1 MISKNHVGKQ
11 GTDLATTGPN
21 RYKSRRLSA
30 YFTMFS
36 SGSPNPAMR
45 YPINRSVPLIQA
57 VVWLLFAASAFGQAA
72 PPKPMTETD
81 FTALLQARLKQ
92 VDAATDMD
100 AAAKAKLKELYEQ
113 ALTEMLAVKH
123 WGEKTGQNEKSGAE
137 APTEIGKTK
146 AALAAMP
153 AQPTATSLPPNYSL
167 LQIEQAIS
175 ARDAELVK
183 LRKTLADDEEE
194 LKGRATR
201 RAKIPEQINDAK
213 KSLAAIEAQIQAS
226 AQNDDKSATGSAMR
240 LLLVAQRRR
249 VEQEI
254 QCCEKELVAYEA
266 RTELLPLRRDY
277 DARQVAQAEQ
287 DIKQWQDIANQRRR
301 LDVERQVEQA
311 SQEAGQAHPN
321 VQVLL
326 DENKKLAADRKP
338 LAENIVEITRQ
349 RDIIS
354 QKLTE
359 VSDRYTSI
367 QGKCMA
373 AGETNVTDTIGLML
387 RTQRDALPPIRE
399 HQHDI
404 ELRKQMQRDVLLAL
418 LQLQD
423 EHKALVDDLDQTV
436 QGVLK
441 KLNVSEQSGDK
452 AQIEAAVRE
461 ALKTKLE
468 YIDALTSDNN
478 AYYEK
483 LVDLIQTEQQLVEKI
498 ELCTNFI
505 DQRVLWIASSSPLA
519 AFDIQWANRAF
530 WWLCG
535 PKSWIEVGRTLV
547 SDARRKPVLW
557 SAALMMFLLLFY
569 WRMRFRAR
577 IVEIGEKAA
586 RGNCYL
592 FRPTF
597 ETTLLTVVLAIG
609 WPGLMY
615 YLGWRLTAYA
625 NDSYLCQAIGPGLT
639 ETARVFFALE
649 LLRLTCGRQGLGESH
664 FGWSPAALKLLRH
677 RIRWF
682 SPPALVLM
690 AIAVAMAWQT
700 KTDWDSSL
708 GRIAFIAALLCFSY
722 ALYCILQPGSPVFQ
736 AMIVARRGGWLER
749 FRYVWYPFCI
759 FTPLALAV
767 MAGVGYH
774 YTARQLT
781 IRLILTVYVLVGGI
795 VCRAL
800 LLRWTMLS
808 QRKLAIE
815 AARLRRAA
823 QSESNSGEDALG
835 TAVMPATPEPER
847 DLATINIQTRRLIEY
862 SLAVAA
868 LIIIWCAWVD
878 VLPALGKVNWGLWPT
893 TVTVAKEVTTPDGKS
908 LTFIEQYRWVKVA
921 DLLMAA
927 IVLATTLI
935 AAKNIPGLLEM
946 AILQHMPFDAG
957 ARYAVSTVCR
967 YTITV
972 VGLFFFCLILGIS
985 WSKAQWL
992 VAAMGLGLGFGLQ
1005 EIFANFISGLIIL
1018 FERPVRVGDVVTLGD
1033 ITGVVSRIRMRA
1045 TTITDGDRRELII
1058 PNKDFITGRV
1068 LNWTLTDQINRVVVN
1083 VGVAY
1088 GANAEQA
1095 AQLLRKIA
1103 QDHPN
1108 VLDDPAPMVSL
1119 ESFGD
1124 SSLNFVLRCFLPN
1137 LENRTTVINDLHMA
1151 IDREFR
1157 AAGIEIPYPQHEI
1170 RIRASD
1176 AGEPILQQIGGEGI
1190 APWPIG
1196 ARKHSSDRA
1205 A

>member
-1 MISKNHVGKQ
+1 
-11 GTDLATTGPN
+11 
-21 RYKSRRLSA
+21 
-30 YFTMFS
+30 
-36 SGSPNPAMR
+36 MR
-45 YPINRSVPLIQA
+45 YSKTRSIPLIQA
-57 VVWLLFAASAFGQAA
+57 VVWLFLAASAFGQAA
-72 PPKPMTETD
+72 PPKPMTEAE
-81 FTALLQARLKQ
+81 FTLLLQTRLKQ
-92 VDAATDMD
+92 VDTLPDLDAAT
-100 AAAKAKLKELYEQ
+100 KGKLKELYEQ
-113 ALTEMLAVKH
+113 ALTEMTAIKH
-123 WGEKTGQNEKSGAE
+123 WVEKSTQYETSATE
-137 APTEIGKTK
+137 APAEINKTK
-146 AALAAMP
+146 VDLAAMP
-153 AQPTATSLPPNYSL
+153 AQPIARLLPGNYTL
-167 LQIEQAIS
+167 LQIEQEIS
-175 ARDAELVK
+175 KRDAELTK
-183 LRKTLADDEEE
+183 LRKALADDEEE

-201 RAKIPEQINDAK
+201 RAKIPEQINEAK
-213 KSLAAIEAQIQAS
+213 KSQAAIEAQIQAS
-226 AQNDDKSATGSAMR
+226 AQNDDKSATGTAMR

-254 QCCEKELVAYEA
+254 LCCEKELAAYEA
-266 RTELLPLRRDY
+266 RTVLLPLRRDY

-301 LDVERQVEQA
+301 QEVEQQVEQA
-311 SQEAGQAHPN
+311 SHEAGQAHPN
-321 VQVLL
+321 VQILL
-326 DENKKLAADRKP
+326 DENKKLAADREP
-338 LAENIVEITRQ
+338 LAESIVEITRQ

-367 QGKCMA
+367 QGKYTA
-373 AGETNVTDTIGLML
+373 VGETNVTDMIGLML
-387 RTQRDALPPIRE
+387 RKQRDALPNLRE
-399 HQHDI
+399 YQRNI
-404 ELRKQMQRDVLLAL
+404 ELHKQTQRDIQLTL

-423 EHKALVDDLDQTV
+423 DHKALVDDLDQTV

-441 KLNVSEQSGDK
+441 RLNVTESSADRG
-452 AQIEAAVRE
+452 QIEAAVRE
-461 ALKTKLE
+461 ALKSKLE
-468 YIDALTSDNN
+468 YIDALIRDNN
-478 AYYEK
+478 TYFDK
-483 LVDLIQTEQQLVEKI
+483 LVDLTQTEQQLVEKVA
-498 ELCTNFI
+498 LCANFI

-519 AFDIQWANRAF
+519 ASDIQWANRAF
-530 WWLCG
+530 WWLFE
-535 PKSWIEVGRTLV
+535 PNSWIEVGRTLV
-547 SDARRKPVLW
+547 VDARRKPMLW
-557 SAALMMFLLLFY
+557 SAALLMFLALFY

-592 FRPTF
+592 FRPTL
-597 ETTLLTVVLAIG
+597 ETTLLTFMLAIG

-625 NDSYLCQAIGPGLT
+625 DVSYLCQAVGPGLT

-649 LLRLTCGRQGLGESH
+649 LLQLTCGRQGLGESH

-677 RIRWF
+677 QIRWF

-690 AIAVAMAWQT
+690 AIAVAMAWQERN
-700 KTDWDSSL
+700 DRWDPAL

-722 ALYCILQPGSPVFQ
+722 ALYRILRPGSPMFQ
-736 AMIVARRGGWLER
+736 AIIVNRRGGWLER
-749 FRYVWYPFCI
+749 FRYVWYPFCVL
-759 FTPLALAV
+759 TPLALAV
-767 MAGVGYH
+767 MAVVGYH

-795 VCRAL
+795 VARAL

-815 AARLRRAA
+815 AARQRRAA
-823 QSESNSGEDALG
+823 QIEGNSGEETAG
-835 TAVMPATPEPER
+835 TATLPATPEPER

-868 LIIIWCAWVD
+868 LIIVWCAWVD

-893 TVTVAKEVTTPDGKS
+893 TVAVAKEVTTPDGKS
-908 LTFIEQYRWVKVA
+908 LTFVEQYRWVKMA
-921 DLLMAA
+921 DLLLAA

-946 AILQHMPFDAG
+946 AILQHLPFDAG

-972 VGLFFFCLILGIS
+972 VGLFLFCLILGIS

-1033 ITGVVSRIRMRA
+1033 VTGVVSRIRMRA
-1045 TTITDGDRRELII
+1045 TTITDGDRKELII

-1068 LNWTLTDQINRVVVN
+1068 LNWTLTDPINRVVIN

-1088 GANAEQA
+1088 GTDAEQA
-1095 AQLLRKIA
+1095 AQLLRKVA

-1151 IDREFR
+1151 IEREFR
-1157 AAGIEIPYPQHEI
+1157 AAGIEIPFPQHEI
-1170 RIRASD
+1170 RIRAND
-1176 AGEPILQQIGGEGI
+1176 AAEPVLQSVGGGGGI

-1196 ARKHSSDRA
+1196 APKYSGDRA